1 VRGANESFRKFLADD
16 VPRGGLMRGVEEAVQ
31 KADGDRPDAGIPKGS
46 DRLAHSGLV
55 VNIEIKRLI
64 DQLREQG
71 ALPDQNSM
79 PKQAPSA
86 AIFQRHKSGAIAIV
100 PPGAQDRLADTD
112 EVRDFYSEVV
122 DKNTELLSLG
132 VNMLGQRLYEKA
144 RVFRSR
150 LPEHAAQAVERLVWS
165 SGNTLRSILAA
176 HDLVAADRDPHP
188 EKLDSG
194 AAERLRDV
202 VGTFNQLAIA
212 DPALRLR
219 DANRPGPQEHHRSLD
234 EINIVAGIAIEA
246 AGNRFITT
254 IEAGDE
260 LSQQIAGAGEVEASL
275 PGRLGVQLARDT
287 SRNFF
292 AAMMVAAYRAIRS
305 VPAMARGEGGY
316 ASKEYFSGVYKTA
329 GAATYAAVVGAA
341 TSAYFLRGEIIQFLV
356 SNSDVLKVYA
366 GLAFQHSPGFMQM
379 LEWLD
384 QNFAAETEKPPAA
397 KPK

>member
-1 VRGANESFRKFLADD
+1 
-16 VPRGGLMRGVEEAVQ
+16 MRGVEEAVQ

-260 LSQQIAGAGEVEASL
+260 LSQQIAGAGEAEAGSARQTWCAA
-275 PGRLGVQLARDT
+275 GTRYISKFFRSDDGCRL
-287 SRNFF
+287 SRNTE
-292 AAMMVAAYRAIRS
+292 RSGDGTRRGGIR
-305 VPAMARGEGGY
+305 VKGI
-316 ASKEYFSGVYKTA
+316 
-329 GAATYAAVVGAA
+329 
-341 TSAYFLRGEIIQFLV
+341 L
-356 SNSDVLKVYA
+356 
-366 GLAFQHSPGFMQM
+366 
-379 LEWLD
+379 
-384 QNFAAETEKPPAA
+384 
-397 KPK
+397 